1 MNMRKTVIF
10 GFWGLLFPLSAFCQ
24 EFEAIVKQSLYYFE
38 QNELQKFEETYPRLY
53 VEYLKANLPAYQ
65 EAVKAVDRQDTE
77 LAFSDINSLIDEDL
91 FLDEIEYDKNFNTL
105 HEKEEWHNLIQ
116 KINIL
121 KSIYNEK
128 VRSELKEI
136 QRKDQGIRL
145 LYINTKND
153 SLKTAIHDY
162 MKAVDKNCAEKI
174 CSILDKYGWSGSGEI
189 GSEANETLFLGIQH
203 VDDLMVQE
211 KYLPMLKDAV
221 QSGKAEGWHLA
232 FLTDRILMNQGKK
245 QRYGTQKIVSNDPTK
260 TYIIPLEYPDN
271 IDDLRKELGL
281 PPLSEDLAE
290 EGIHWDLDEYKKN
303 LPVIE
308 KMYKERY
315 EALESR
321 SKK

>member
-1 MNMRKTVIF
+1 MRKTVIF

-24 EFEAIVKQSLYYFE
+24 EFEALLKQSLYYFE

-91 FLDEIEYDKNFNTL
+91 FLDEIEYDKNFNML

-116 KINIL
+116 KINIIN
-121 KSIYNEK
+121 SIYNEK

-162 MKAVDKNCAEKI
+162 MKVVVDKDCAEKI

-203 VDDLMVQE
+203 VDDLMVQK

-281 PPLSEDLAE
+281 PPLAEDLAE